1 MRNGGMRPDFA
12 CFQMVN
18 FETVNTS
25 ASSLA
30 LFYLD
35 CRDTGSVLLFL
46 ELRESV
52 RVLTRLDSRW
62 HPYLPKQL
70 DCQKNTWTV
79 SGQHAPSLGS
89 FLASGRLAACLAQP

>member
-12 CFQMVN
+12 CFKMVN

-30 LFYLD
+30 LFYLV

-62 HPYLPKQL
+62 HPWLPKQL
-70 DCQKNTWTV
+70 DCQKTHGR
-79 SGQHAPSLGS
+79 SPGS
-89 FLASGRLAACLAQP
+89 NAAKSR

>member
-1 MRNGGMRPDFA
+1 MRNGGMRPDLA
-12 CFQMVN
+12 CFKMVN

-30 LFYLD
+30 LFYWV

-70 DCQKNTWTV
+70 DCQKTHGR
-79 SGQHAPSLGS
+79 SPGSMQPSLGS
-89 FLASGRLAACLAQP
+89 FLPSGRLAACLAQP